1 MRGLERVDD
10 HLKEMLKDPYFKELW
25 ELEEQKLGIVKKI
38 IGYRIKHKMTQRQLA
53 KKAGL
58 TQQYISKIEN
68 GEFSNIATLEKVL
81 LLIGYTVKM
90 QVIPIS
96 ENVRNRIEHLLAS
109 RP

>member
-1 MRGLERVDD
+1 MRGAKRVDD
-10 HLKEMLKDPYFKELW
+10 HLKELLKDPYFKELW
-25 ELEEQKLGIVKKI
+25 ELEEQKLEVVKKI
-38 IGYRIKHKMTQRQLA
+38 IGYRIKHKISQGQLA
-53 KKAGL
+53 KKAGV

-96 ENVRNRIEHLLAS
+96 ENVRSSIEHLLTSKA
-109 RP
+109 